1 MLILTRRRGE
11 SIYIGDTIIV
21 TVLSAERGSV
31 RIGVKAPKDVPVHRF
46 EVWERVQAEK
56 AQAVAT

>member
-31 RIGVKAPKDVPVHRF
+31 RIGVKAPKEVPVHRH
-46 EVWERVQAEK
+46 EIWEKVQAEQ
-56 AQAVAT
+56 AQAATA